1 MRGWNP
7 DQEEQRYCY
16 TCRLWFHT
24 SCLIVADGKSQTFL
38 IEKARME
45 ENCEELPQILLQMA
59 YQPAARGG
67 ERHFT
72 AGNIRIVTK
81 GRELVGDKEKRREFT
96 GGENWKEDCWR
107 NALLELFKID
117 KEDEGRLDREQ
128 LVSYAQRVY
137 CCATC
142 GGFL

>member
-1 MRGWNP
+1 MKGWNP

-24 SCLIVADGKSQTFL
+24 SCLIVADGKSQNFL

-45 ENCEELPQILLQMA
+45 EDCEELPQILLQMA

-81 GRELVGDKEKRREFT
+81 GRELVRDKEKRREFT
-96 GGENWKEDCWR
+96 GGKDWEEDHWR
-107 NALLELFKID
+107 SGLSETFKIE
-117 KEDEGRLDREQ
+117 KEDERRLDREQ
-128 LVSYAQRVY
+128 LVLYGQMVY

-142 GGFL
+142 GDFL